1 MNLHHFAQGI
11 NGIIP
16 GGISI
21 NDFAAVTN
29 TTQETSEKILE
40 ELVYNNIGQKREGR
54 FEFNEGDKL
63 KASLYLLE
71 KGASI
76 EDVSSYLSWKDFEG
90 LVAEILESKG
100 FVILKNLVLTKPR
113 IEIDVVGIKLGVAVL
128 IDCKHWKKSSVS
140 VLEDAV
146 NKQVERTKHYVSKT
160 HGVMAVPAVVTL
172 YQEKIDFINKV
183 PIVPIEKFSS
193 FVDELYGNLD
203 EVTTIKS
210 N

>member
-1 MNLHHFAQGI
+1 MNLHHFVQGI
-11 NGIIP
+11 NEIIP

-21 NDFAAVTN
+21 NDFATVTK

-40 ELVYNNIGQKREGR
+40 ELVYNNIGQKREGL

-63 KASLYLLE
+63 KAALYLLE

-76 EDVSSYLSWKDFEG
+76 EDVSSFLSWKDFEG

-100 FVILKNLVLTKPR
+100 FGIIKNLVLTKPR

-128 IDCKHWKKSSVS
+128 IDCKHWKKSTIS
-140 VLEDAV
+140 VLEEAV
-146 NKQVERTKHYVSKT
+146 NKQIERTKHYVSKT
-160 HGVMAVPAVVTL
+160 QWAMAVPAIVTL

-183 PIVPIEKFSS
+183 PIVPIQRFSS
-193 FVDELYGNLD
+193 FVDELYGNLN